1 MIPNSPVVTYSIMY
15 WLARTSSSTSI
26 IESAAVLTHRLCSPW
41 WPVTGFTGGQSR
53 CRSSILS
60 SQITV
65 FTFLAWSQTCS
76 RCGCQES
83 DRVVCSPR
91 RDVHG
96 YASRRKPR
104 SDCPDT
110 EGWLPLLIADTRHPY
125 RPFVWLVCD
134 IVAVTLFALYICAH
148 RSTKHVL
155 LNPNISFQ
163 LSSSCGVHFHLKFLW
178 QPGTSNT
185 TDIWGILSWG
195 ILLPH
200 CTFMVYQM

>member
-1 MIPNSPVVTYSIMY
+1 MIPNSPVVTYSITY

-53 CRSSILS
+53 CCSSILS

-110 EGWLPLLIADTRHPY
+110 EGWLPLLIAAHTSSLRAFCLTGIWYCGCDT
-125 RPFVWLVCD
+125 VCF
-134 IVAVTLFALYICAH
+134 IHLCTSNYQTRTVE
-148 RSTKHVL
+148 SKHQLPAFL
-155 LNPNISFQ
+155 LLWCTFSFK
-163 LSSSCGVHFHLKFLW
+163 SSSGSLVPVTP
-178 QPGTSNT
+178 QIYEG
-185 TDIWGILSWG
+185 
-195 ILLPH
+195 
-200 CTFMVYQM
+200 Y